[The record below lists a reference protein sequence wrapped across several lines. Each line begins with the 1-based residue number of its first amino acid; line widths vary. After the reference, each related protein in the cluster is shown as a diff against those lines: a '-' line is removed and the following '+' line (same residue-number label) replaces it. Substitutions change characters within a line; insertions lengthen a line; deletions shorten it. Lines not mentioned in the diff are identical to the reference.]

1 MANWQ
6 IGDSEME
13 WKRNTLWALVLTL
26 LLDLCV
32 TVHKLPRYNSQYA
45 GYFFTCI
52 IGSGW
57 DWIHWWSHTH
67 GCSIDDQN
75 LKSLM
80 SWFDALHVKVALVY
94 CSPNE
99 EFLNRCAP
107 IQEFLNRCAPIQ
119 EFLNRCAPN
128 QECLDMSFKI
138 QICAEV
144 YYNWPAKLLIFDSGL
159 ARPPVQCFPCLSESH
174 TLK

>member
-1 MANWQ
+1 MICHLDHFNNTSHLGISLECLKHFFPVQLWLVLFSSIETHTDAAIKIMANWQ

-26 LLDLCV
+26 LQDLGV
-32 TVHKLPRYNSQYA
+32 TVQKLPRYNSQYA
-45 GYFFTCI
+45 GYVFTSH

-80 SWFDALHVKVALVY
+80 SWFETLHVKVALVC

-107 IQEFLNRCAPIQ
+107 NQEFLNWCVPRI
-119 EFLNRCAPN
+119 
-128 QECLDMSFKI
+128 
-138 QICAEV
+138 
-144 YYNWPAKLLIFDSGL
+144 
-159 ARPPVQCFPCLSESH
+159 
-174 TLK
+174 